1 MDQPSIRETVVK
13 EDVGTP
19 GGGGGTNS
27 LSRKPERTG
36 AQGALPVAQA

>member
-19 GGGGGTNS
+19 GRGGTKS